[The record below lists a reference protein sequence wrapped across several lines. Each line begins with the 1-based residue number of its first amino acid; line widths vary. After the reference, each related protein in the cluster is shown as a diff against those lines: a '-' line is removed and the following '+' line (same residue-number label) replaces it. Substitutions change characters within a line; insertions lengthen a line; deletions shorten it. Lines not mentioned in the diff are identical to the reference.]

1 MLLTVGSGYLAR
13 AGMHYSDAAQDDV
26 IISQEFA
33 ACGSCLDN
41 NQKIMDAYVE
51 SLRGKMQESLQDMIL
66 NAGIGVALFC
76 MGAGFSMIYI
86 KWYRNTEP
94 IL

>member
-13 AGMHYSDAAQDDV
+13 AGMYYSDAAQDDGV
-26 IISQEFA
+26 SQEFA
-33 ACGSCLDN
+33 ACSGCLDN
-41 NQKIMDAYVE
+41 NQIMDAYVE
-51 SLRGKMQESLQDMIL
+51 SMRGKMQGSLQDMIL

-86 KWYRNTEP
+86 KWYRKTEP